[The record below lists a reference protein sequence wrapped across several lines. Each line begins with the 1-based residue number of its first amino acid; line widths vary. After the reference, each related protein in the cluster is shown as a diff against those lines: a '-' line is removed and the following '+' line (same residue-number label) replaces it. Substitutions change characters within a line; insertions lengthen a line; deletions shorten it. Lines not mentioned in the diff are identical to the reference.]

1 MNSQQKIQHFLM
13 DSAVHYSMFQAMIEK
28 ASFHGTLQTVWDRC
42 IKQQINV
49 VACVP
54 GSLKQRVIYGSGC
67 QVGSIRIKTTAP
79 NVSILI
85 LQMVKSN
92 VAVVIRNII
101 NMVCQNLRLSSIWL
115 VLY

>member
-1 MNSQQKIQHFLM
+1 
-13 DSAVHYSMFQAMIEK
+13 MFQAMIEK